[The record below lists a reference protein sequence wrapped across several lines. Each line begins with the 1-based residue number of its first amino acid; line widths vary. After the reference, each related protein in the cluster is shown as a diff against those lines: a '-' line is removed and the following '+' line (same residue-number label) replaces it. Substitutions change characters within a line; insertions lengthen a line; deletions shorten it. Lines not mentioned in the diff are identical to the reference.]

1 MQLIPFKPCRAQAL
15 GDLPGSQMKVAFQN
29 QGLCVVRDSKTCWAK
44 IWPCFYQCK
53 MGLFQERSVYV
64 HCCKT
69 DHYLAKKC
77 LILTCFPLNVQE
89 KQSKINKWK
98 CFLPAR
104 SFITSK
110 TPHTIYNSFREFFAA
125 NRFYLNIIQIPEW
138 WLMCKSSQVGQKR

>member
-15 GDLPGSQMKVAFQN
+15 GDLPSSQMKVAFQN

-64 HCCKT
+64 HWYKT

-77 LILTCFPLNVQE
+77 IMLTCFPLNVQE
-89 KQSKINKWK
+89 KQ
-98 CFLPAR
+98 R
-104 SFITSK
+104 STNENVFFQLEVLEHLKHVRHFMIV
-110 TPHTIYNSFREFFAA
+110 FRVFCAA
-125 NRFYLNIIQIPEW
+125 NRFYLRIIQIPE
-138 WLMCKSSQVGQKR
+138 